1 MLTALRSAFRLPELR
16 NKLLFTLGI
25 LILYRFLAQVPV
37 PGVDRTSLAN
47 FFQGNDLANLFD
59 LLSGG
64 ALSNFSVMSMGVY
77 PYITA
82 SIILQLLGPIVP
94 KLQELQ
100 KEGDS
105 GRQKMNQYTLYL
117 TVPLAVLQAYG
128 QAALMTS
135 GASAGV
141 SGSVLPS
148 FGFSIDPMVTAAVL
162 ASMVAGS
169 FLALFMGNLI
179 TEQGIG
185 NGVSLIIFGGIVANM
200 WSRVNALRAS
210 TRGGLLILIFILITV
225 ATILLIVYVQEGQR
239 RIPVRYGKRVR
250 TMRGNRIMMAG
261 GQSSYVP
268 IRVNSAG
275 MIPLIFASSLLI
287 FPATIGSFIQASTVS
302 WMSSIGSFLVTA
314 FSPQNTIYWLL
325 YFVLVV
331 AFTFFYTDV
340 IFRQQNLPDTLQRQG
355 GYIPGIRPGKRTEEY
370 LNRVVVRVTLAG
382 ALFLG
387 FVAIIPFL
395 VSVIIR
401 QPGLSSTSLLITS
414 SGLLIVVGVVLDTM
428 KQLEAQLLMRH
439 YEGFIR

>member
-135 GASAGV
+135 GASAGT

-148 FGFSIDPMVTAAVL
+148 FGFSVDPMVTAAVL

-200 WSRVNALRAS
+200 WSRVNALRVS
-210 TRGGLLILIFILITV
+210 TNGGLLILIFILITV

-395 VSVIIR
+395 VSVLIR
-401 QPGLSSTSLLITS
+401 QPGLSSSSLLITS

>member
-135 GASAGV
+135 GASTGTT
-141 SGSVLPS
+141 GSVLPA
-148 FGFSIDPMVTAAVL
+148 FGFSIDPMITVAVL

-225 ATILLIVYVQEGQR
+225 ATVLLIVYVQEGQR

-302 WMSSIGSFLVTA
+302 WLSSIGSFLVTA

-401 QPGLSSTSLLITS
+401 QPGLTSSSLLITS

>member
-37 PGVDRTSLAN
+37 PGVDRSSLAN

-200 WSRVNALRAS
+200 WSRVNALRVS
-210 TRGGLLILIFILITV
+210 TNGGMLILFFILITV
-225 ATILLIVYVQEGQR
+225 ATVLLIVYVQEGQR

-287 FPATIGSFIQASTVS
+287 FPATIGSFVQASTVS
-302 WMSSIGSFLVTA
+302 WVSSIGSFLVTA
-314 FSPQNTIYWLL
+314 FSPQNTIYWML

-395 VSVIIR
+395 VTVIIR
-401 QPGLSSTSLLITS
+401 QPGLTSSSLLITS